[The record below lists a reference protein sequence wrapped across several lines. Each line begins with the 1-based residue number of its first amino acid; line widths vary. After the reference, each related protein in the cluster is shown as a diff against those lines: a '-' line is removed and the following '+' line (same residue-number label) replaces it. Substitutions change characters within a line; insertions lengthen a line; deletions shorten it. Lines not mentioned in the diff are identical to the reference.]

1 LFSLAKT
8 QTNELL
14 AFEFGDAVE
23 LQPPLEE
30 VLLWILE
37 NFEERKYGF
46 LDLST
51 SQCTIFLH
59 RWLKEA
65 LAAKD
70 HARAL
75 TVLHALGFLRAT
87 ASARYVEPVLDLPT
101 VDSRVRAEA
110 ILTLGRI
117 GLFDS
122 IPKIEP
128 FLNSPSRDER
138 SAAITAISKSAKRD
152 ALSKLRVAAGNDE
165 DLLNLVRTAERRA
178 DALEKKDM
186 RKFCE
191 VVIASA
197 EWLDLLHIMSVARND
212 VVAIAEDARH
222 SAEIRRRAIEL
233 AGAMKE
239 PNIAPVCVAVLE
251 EGDTSHQPL
260 ILAAIF
266 AAGRTRS
273 EQAIEPIGRL
283 LDSSDRNLVERA
295 ITALGRIG
303 TPDAVSPLLRL
314 WSVDG
319 GAWRKQIKAALV
331 RMSNRSGPDSVE
343 AHLRA
348 GMKWQP
354 AQIYFVDDAWQL
366 SRRYSEGLL
375 DPALRSSQNPE
386 SRRAAIL
393 LIASLGTKAEA
404 MKLEDVRKAD
414 PDPALRELA
423 GLAVARMGTP

>member
-8 QTNELL
+8 QSNELL

-30 VLLWILE
+30 LLLWILE
-37 NFEERKYGF
+37 DLEERKYGF

-51 SQCTIFLH
+51 SQCCVFLH
-59 RWLKEA
+59 RWLKES
-65 LAAKD
+65 LAAQD
-70 HARAL
+70 HARTL
-75 TVLHALGFLRAT
+75 TVLRALGFLRAT
-87 ASARYVEPVLDLPT
+87 ASARHVQPVLDLPT

-117 GLFDS
+117 GLFES

-128 FLNSPSRDER
+128 FLNAPSREER
-138 SAAITAISKSAKRD
+138 SAAITAISKSGNRGAYAK
-152 ALSKLRVAAGNDE
+152 LQVAAGNDE
-165 DLLNLVRTAERRA
+165 DLLGLVRSAHRRL

-186 RKFCE
+186 REFCE

-212 VVAIAEDARH
+212 VVAIANDPRQ
-222 SAEIRRRAIEL
+222 SAEFRRRAIEL

-239 PNIAPVCVAVLE
+239 PTIVPVCLAVLE

-260 ILAAIF
+260 IFAAIF

-283 LDSSDRNLVERA
+283 LDSSDRIQIERA

-314 WSVDG
+314 WSVEG
-319 GAWRKQIKAALV
+319 GAYRKQIKAALV

-375 DPALRSSQNPE
+375 DPALRSQNPE
-386 SRRAAIL
+386 SRREAIL
-393 LIASLGTKAEA
+393 LIASLGAKTEA
-404 MKLEDVRKAD
+404 MKLENLRKEE
-414 PDPALRELA
+414 PNPALRELA
-423 GLAVARMGTP
+423 GLAAARMGTP